1 MGVPPNGWFIR
12 ENPIK
17 MDDLGVPPFQETS
30 IWPTGSQ
37 RSKGDDIIP
46 TFQVAFSNFPNI
58 GTVRMTS
65 LLRLRRSNG
74 LLVVSVKCPATNQEP
89 KSQLFGTPNVILP
102 EFRIKFIKFPKNKPA
117 KEKEKPWLWPVKFFV
132 CQNLLHSLPR
142 CPTSKGLQVPQ
153 RNLRQRQLGGCFDD
167 AIGCLWGEK
176 PRNKSRMMNN
186 SEVES

>member
-17 MDDLGVPPFQETS
+17 MYDLGVPPFQETS

-89 KSQLFGTPNVILP
+89 KSQLSGHQMSFFQNF
-102 EFRIKFIKFPKNKPA
+102 ESSSSSFRKNKPA
-117 KEKEKPWLWPVKFFV
+117 KEKEKPWLWPVKFLSV
-132 CQNLLHSLPR
+132 KISSTASPGAQLPKGSR
-142 CPTSKGLQVPQ
+142 CPKGT
-153 RNLRQRQLGGCFDD
+153 
-167 AIGCLWGEK
+167 
-176 PRNKSRMMNN
+176 
-186 SEVES
+186 